1 MSSQNI
7 RLTSNFVSLI
17 RLVDPGEALV
27 VTAQWPP
34 AHLSVMG
41 EAGRGRGCA
50 GWGRDSS
57 PLTPAHPTRPGTTSM
72 TSVTT
77 QTEAIEGRD
86 KVVLRRK
93 VVKPRH
99 ALRRQ
104 LLKVGRDP
112 VWRRLWPHRMTSEV
126 VAGSEEPVFLR
137 GLEAVRKLS

>member
-27 VTAQWPP
+27 VTAQWP

-50 GWGRDSS
+50 GWGWDCS
-57 PLTPAHPTRPGTTSM
+57 PLPPAHSPRPGTTSM
-72 TSVTT
+72 TSITT

-86 KVVLRRK
+86 EVVLRRK

-104 LLKVGRDP
+104 LLKIGRDP
-112 VWRRLWPHRMTSEV
+112 VRRRLWPHRMTSEV